1 MRTRLHTQ
9 AHTQPSNRGSYG
21 LLHVPDDVCRLGVS
35 RPYAGH
41 MAEHLGDR
49 LARLR
54 RLSDLTQEGL
64 AERSGVSVDVIRKL
78 EQRRKHSARL
88 PTLHDLSRGLGVEL
102 TALLGDPPGAP
113 STGDAD
119 PPQLVAVRRAIMPPL
134 FAPPPEPNGV
144 ERLTVPLLRREIA
157 DGWTEYHDAEFGRLM
172 DVLPGIIN
180 DARFA
185 AAVGNSDERAAGQ
198 AALGKSL
205 QLAGHLA
212 IRLGKTDLALSAL
225 ERAMN
230 AAADSSDPLLPA
242 MISNSVAWN
251 YQRQNR
257 LDDAEHLAVHAAD
270 GVEKE
275 HGKSAEGLRVWGGL
289 IMSAATSA
297 ARSGDYDKA
306 SEMMTTAED
315 ATKRLATLPPPAD
328 GKMLSVFSRSS
339 VRIERVRLAVQHAR
353 PEEALSLAKG
363 MRLSTDTPP
372 SWRTWLLLDVAR
384 AHTDLGNADGAVQAL
399 EKLRRIAPA
408 WMRHHTLA
416 VAIVSDLWAGPH
428 HPPGLRKLAEFL
440 GVAN

>member
-1 MRTRLHTQ
+1 
-9 AHTQPSNRGSYG
+9 
-21 LLHVPDDVCRLGVS
+21 
-35 RPYAGH
+35 

-54 RLSDLTQEGL
+54 RLADLTQEGL
-64 AERSGVSVDVIRKL
+64 AERSSVSVDVIRKL

-88 PTLHDLSRGLGVEL
+88 PTLHALSRGLGVEL
-102 TALLGDPPGAP
+102 TALLGDPPGVP
-113 STGDAD
+113 STGDVE

-134 FAPPPEPNGV
+134 FAPPAEPNGA
-144 ERLTVPLLRREIA
+144 ERLSLPLLRREIS
-157 DGWTEYHDAEFGRLM
+157 DGWTLYHDAEFGRLM
-172 DVLPGIIN
+172 EVLPGIIA

-185 AAVGNSDERAAGQ
+185 AAVGNADERATGQ
-198 AALGKSL
+198 AALGKAL

-212 IRLGKTDLALSAL
+212 IRLGKIDLALSAL

-230 AAADSSDPLLPA
+230 AASESSDPLLSG

-257 LDDAEHLAVHAAD
+257 LDDAEHLAVYAAD
-270 GVEKE
+270 AVEKE
-275 HGKSAEGLRVWGGL
+275 QSNTAEGLRVWGGL
-289 IMSAATSA
+289 VMSAATSA

-306 SEMMTTAED
+306 SEMMTTAEN
-315 ATKRLATLPPPAD
+315 ATRRLATLPPPAD
-328 GKMLSVFSRSS
+328 GKMVSVFSRSS

-363 MRLSTDTPP
+363 MRLSADTPP

-384 AHTDLGNADGAVQAL
+384 AHADLGNAEGAVKAL
-399 EKLRRIAPA
+399 ERLRQIAPA

-416 VAIVSDLWAGPH
+416 VAIVSDLWAGSSRPA
-428 HPPGLRKLAEFL
+428 GLRKLAEFL

>member
-1 MRTRLHTQ
+1 M
-9 AHTQPSNRGSYG
+9 GS
-21 LLHVPDDVCRLGVS
+21 
-35 RPYAGH
+35 
-41 MAEHLGDR
+41 EHLGDR

-54 RLSDLTQEGL
+54 RLADLTQEGL
-64 AERSGVSVDVIRKL
+64 AERSGVSADVIRKL
-78 EQRRKHSARL
+78 EQKRKHSARL
-88 PTLHDLSRGLGVEL
+88 PTLHALSRGLGVEL
-102 TALLGDPPGAP
+102 TALLGDPPGVP
-113 STGDAD
+113 STGEAD

-134 FAPPPEPNGV
+134 FAPPPEPTGV
-144 ERLTVPLLRREIA
+144 ERLSLPLLRREIA
-157 DGWTEYHDAEFGRLM
+157 DAWTLYHDAEFGRVM
-172 DVLPGIIN
+172 DVLPGIIA

-185 AAVGNSDERAAGQ
+185 AAVGNADEKAAGQ
-198 AALGKSL
+198 AALGKAL

-230 AAADSSDPLLPA
+230 AASESSDPLLPA

-257 LDDAEHLAVHAAD
+257 LDDAGHLAVYAAD
-270 GVEKE
+270 RVEHE
-275 HGKSAEGLRVWGGL
+275 QGNTAEGLKVWGGL

-297 ARSGDYDKA
+297 ARSGDYDTA
-306 SEMMTTAED
+306 NEMMTTAED
-315 ATKRLATLPPPAD
+315 ATKRLAALPPPAD
-328 GKMLSVFSRSS
+328 GKMVSVFSKSS

-353 PEEALSLAKG
+353 PEEALALAKG
-363 MRLSTDTPP
+363 MRLSADTPP

-384 AHTDLGNADGAVQAL
+384 AHADLGDAEGAVKAL
-399 EKLRRIAPA
+399 ERLRRIAPG

-416 VAIVSDLWAGPH
+416 VAIVSDLWAGPS